1 MVFSSSIFIFIF
13 LPILFCLY
21 YIANNKCRNVIL
33 LIASLLFYSWGEPKY
48 IFLMLFSIVINYAL
62 GFLVEKEWKLKK
74 LFLVIAVVVNLGLLF
89 YFKYTN
95 FALDTFS
102 RIARVNVTL
111 KDIALPIGIS
121 FYTFQI
127 MSYVIDVYRGNVKA
141 QRNIVK
147 LALYIALFPQL
158 IAGPIVRYVDIE
170 KQINNRIV
178 NVSGVYNGIIRF
190 MIGFSKKVLIADQLS
205 SFVGVAFEGSRNSIL
220 IKWVGIIAYTLQIY
234 YDFSGYSDMAIG
246 LGKMLGFDFLENFS
260 FPYIS
265 ETIQEFWR
273 RWHISLGSWFRDY
286 LYIPLGG
293 NRKGKVRTYINLII
307 VFMLTGFWH
316 GASFNFIAWGLYY
329 AFFLVIERLGFS
341 KVLNKLP
348 KAFRHIYSVIVVMFG
363 WILFRAEG
371 LKNALIYIKDMFVLH
386 GNDFRNF
393 AIEISPSI
401 IFWIVVGII
410 FAIPYP
416 WIKTKIEE
424 KNALKIVRDVVLM
437 VVFLIAISF
446 MVGSGYSPF
455 LYFRF

>member
-1 MVFSSSIFIFIF
+1 
-13 LPILFCLY
+13 
-21 YIANNKCRNVIL
+21 
-33 LIASLLFYSWGEPKY
+33 
-48 IFLMLFSIVINYAL
+48 MLFSIVINYAL

-74 LFLVIAVVVNLGLLF
+74 LFLVMAVVVNLGLLF

-102 RIARVNVTL
+102 KIARVNVTL

-386 GNDFRNF
+386 GDDFRNF

>member
-21 YIANNKCRNVIL
+21 YIVNDKCKNAVL
-33 LIASLLFYSWGEPKY
+33 LVASLIFYSWGEPKY
-48 IFLMLFSIVINYAL
+48 IFLMLFSIVVNYAL
-62 GFLVEKEWKLKK
+62 GFLVEKEWKLKR
-74 LFLVIAVVVNLGLLF
+74 LFLVVAVLVNLGLLF

-95 FALDTFS
+95 FALDTLS
-102 RIARVNVTL
+102 RVSGRTFAL

-127 MSYVIDVYRGNVKA
+127 MSYVIDVYRGNVKS
-141 QRNIVK
+141 QKNIFK
-147 LALYIALFPQL
+147 LALYITLFPQL
-158 IAGPIVRYVDIE
+158 IAGPIVRYIDIE
-170 KQINNRIV
+170 KQINHRII
-178 NVSGVYNGIIRF
+178 NLSSVYTGIIRF

-205 SFVGVAFEGSRNSIL
+205 SFVGVAFEGTRNSIL

-265 ETIQEFWR
+265 ESIQEFWR

-293 NRKGKVRTYINLII
+293 NRKGKIRTYINLII

-348 KAFRHIYSVIVVMFG
+348 KAFRHMYSIIVVMFG

-371 LKNALIYIKDMFVLH
+371 LGNALIYIKDMFYIH
-386 GNDFRNF
+386 GNDYRNF
-393 AIEISPSI
+393 AFEISPSI
-401 IFWIVVGII
+401 VFWIVVGII
-410 FAIPYP
+410 FAVPYP
-416 WIKTKIEE
+416 GIKKKIAESNVCKTVSE
-424 KNALKIVRDVVLM
+424 VALVIV
-437 VVFLIAISF
+437 FIIAISF